1 MNPSELIQEEPISTS
16 VETEK
21 VVLPQIVNIKQASE
35 MMNLPVYYVRR
46 LCREVPGIAFQS
58 GIKWYVNL
66 GKLAAYYNNELK

>member
-1 MNPSELIQEEPISTS
+1 MNPSELIQEEPLSTS